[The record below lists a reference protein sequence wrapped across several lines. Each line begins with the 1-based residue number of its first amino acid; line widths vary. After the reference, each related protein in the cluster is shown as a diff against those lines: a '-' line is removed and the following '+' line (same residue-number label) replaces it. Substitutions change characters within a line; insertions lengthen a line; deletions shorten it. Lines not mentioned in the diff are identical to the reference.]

1 MPPYTRRWLCSQLC
15 ALTLALSLVAL
26 PLAGVEIQETPIL
39 APLAME
45 LVPLGSTLQSQPGC
59 VLQHPSAVAPPRLIL
74 GNARLLMQIFIP
86 THRNMLQARV
96 PGFSDPRAIHTPKGR
111 SPPSA

>member
-1 MPPYTRRWLCSQLC
+1 MYSQLC
-15 ALTLALSLVAL
+15 ALVLALSLVAL
-26 PLAGVEIQETPIL
+26 PLAGVEIQETQIL

-59 VLQHPSAVAPPRLIL
+59 LLQHPSAVAPPRLIL
-74 GNARLLMQIFIP
+74 GTARLLEHIFVP
-86 THRNMLQARV
+86 AYRNMLQARV
-96 PGFSDPRAIHTPKGR
+96 RGFSDPRAIDTPKGR